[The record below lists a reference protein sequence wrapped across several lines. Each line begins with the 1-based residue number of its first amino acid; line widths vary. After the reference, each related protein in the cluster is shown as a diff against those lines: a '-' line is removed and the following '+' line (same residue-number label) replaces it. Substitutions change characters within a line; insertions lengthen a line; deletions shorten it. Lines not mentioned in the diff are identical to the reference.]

1 MLSRDI
7 RKSFIDFY
15 AGRGHAPVASSPL
28 VPRDDPTLL
37 FVNAG
42 MVQFKDFFLGVEQPE
57 SPRAVTSQK
66 CLRVSGKHNDLE
78 NVGPSPRHHTFFEML
93 GNFSFG
99 DYFKEEAIASAWE
112 LVTGPWGLRPEHLFA
127 TVFEQD
133 DEAEDLWLRISGLP
147 AERVLRCGEKDNFW
161 AMGETGP
168 CGPCSEI
175 FIDTAPGEPD
185 VGWDEGSESGRYL
198 EIWNLVF
205 MQFERHE
212 DGRSEPLPDPS
223 IDTGAGLERVAAVLQ
238 GVHSNYD
245 TDLFGPVLEAVA
257 GAAGSDYGRDPDAD
271 VSMRVVADHLRAVG
285 FLLADGVLPSNEGR
299 GYVLRRILRRASRH
313 GMKLGFEEPFLASLL
328 PSLEEAFAG
337 HYPELETARE
347 PSSAT
352 VTGEETRFLET
363 VAVGAGKV
371 QQAIE
376 EARAAGGSVLGGEAV
391 FRLYDTFGLPIETVR
406 EIAEE
411 ERFGIDEAG
420 FEAALAEQRERSRT
434 GRKQPD
440 VGEALES
447 VVRQLPDAAKALE
460 SMVTQLPDA
469 AKTIESM
476 VRKLPDAAKT
486 LESMVRQFPDAGEA
500 LALKVKEFPDPAGV
514 LESMLRQFSDA
525 KLPPTGLSAPKGI
538 KASPKRGFVGYHD
551 LETDGRLLGLIDA
564 AGEEPKA
571 VEKLTG
577 SGFAVFD
584 CTSFYAESGGQVGDV
599 GHAFWDGGE
608 ARILDTRKQ
617 GSATVHQIEVSEGEL
632 DVGTT
637 VRLQVD
643 RERRESAQRHH
654 TATHLLHAALRR
666 RLGAGVRQA
675 GSLVHPDRLRFDF
688 THGAP
693 VGEEDL
699 EAIEDAVNEWV
710 RRAAPVEIAE
720 RSYDEA
726 VAAGAMALFGEK
738 YGDRVRT
745 VEVPG
750 FSLELCG
757 GCHVR
762 NTGEIGP
769 VALVGERGVAAGV
782 RRIEALAGDRADS
795 LRRGQARLL
804 AGLEREIGASGERA
818 AAEVRALKE
827 RLRAAEKELSR
838 LRLGLLAGDGKPA
851 AGRDGGGEARSI
863 RGVDVVLREVP
874 ASNAGELRNL
884 ADVLRGRLGS
894 GVVVLGALDDGKAKL
909 VASVTKDLQDRV
921 DAAAVARAM
930 GSAIA
935 GSGGGRRDFA
945 QAGGRAENLTPAFA
959 AAERLIEDSLSGAS
973 S

>member
-1 MLSRDI
+1 MLSRHI
-7 RKSFIDFY
+7 RQSFIDFY
-15 AGRGHAPVASSPL
+15 AGRGHAPVPSSPL

-42 MVQFKDFFLGVEQPE
+42 MVQFKNYFLGVEQPE

-147 AERVLRCGEKDNFW
+147 PERVLRCGEKDNFW
-161 AMGETGP
+161 AMGDTGP

-175 FIDTAPGEPD
+175 FVDTAPDEPE
-185 VGWDEGSESGRYL
+185 VGWEEGEGSGRYL

-212 DGRSEPLPDPS
+212 DGRSEPLPNPS

-238 GVHSNYD
+238 GVDSNYD
-245 TDLFGPVLEAVA
+245 TDLFGTILSAVA
-257 GAAGSDYGRDPDAD
+257 GAAGSEYGRDPDAD

-299 GYVLRRILRRASRH
+299 GYVLRRLLRRASRH
-313 GMKLGFEEPFLASLL
+313 GMKLGFEEPFMASLL
-328 PSLEEAFAG
+328 PSLEETFAG
-337 HYPELETARE
+337 HYPELEKARE

-352 VTGEETRFLET
+352 ITAEETRFLET

-376 EARAAGGSVLGGEAV
+376 EARAEGGSALAGEQV

-411 ERFGIDEAG
+411 EQFAIDEEG
-420 FEAALAEQRERSRT
+420 FEAALAEQRERSRRVTATVMPARVEFSISSPRVGRDFT
-434 GRKQPD
+434 GYD
-440 VGEALES
+440 
-447 VVRQLPDAAKALE
+447 
-460 SMVTQLPDA
+460 
-469 AKTIESM
+469 
-476 VRKLPDAAKT
+476 
-486 LESMVRQFPDAGEA
+486 
-500 LALKVKEFPDPAGV
+500 
-514 LESMLRQFSDA
+514 
-525 KLPPTGLSAPKGI
+525 
-538 KASPKRGFVGYHD
+538 D
-551 LETDGRLLGLIDA
+551 LEADSR
-564 AGEEPKA
+564 A
-571 VEKLTG
+571 VAVATAEGASAREVGDT
-577 SGFAVFD
+577 GFAVFER
-584 CTSFYAESGGQVGDV
+584 TPFYAESGGQVGDV
-599 GHAFWDGGE
+599 GFVEWDGGR
-608 ARILDTRKQ
+608 ARVLDTFHDGGRI
-617 GSATVHQIEVSEGEL
+617 VHRVEVVDGALEEGAAVEL
-632 DVGTT
+632 H
-637 VRLQVD
+637 VD
-643 RERRESAQRHH
+643 REKREAAQRHH
-654 TATHLLHAALRR
+654 TATHLLHAALRQH
-666 RLGAGVRQA
+666 LGTGVRQA

-693 VGEEDL
+693 VTEEQQ
-699 EAIEDAVNEWV
+699 EAIEDTVNEWV
-710 RRAAPVEIAE
+710 RRAVPLEIGE

-757 GCHVR
+757 GCHVA

-782 RRIEALAGDRADS
+782 RRIEALAGDRADR
-795 LRRGQARLL
+795 LRRNQLHLL
-804 AGLEREIGASGERA
+804 TSLEREIGASGEQA

-827 RLRAAEKELSR
+827 RLREVERELSQ
-838 LRLGLLAGDGKPA
+838 LRLGVLAGDGKPA
-851 AGRDGGGEARSI
+851 PGQDVAGDTRSI
-863 RGVDVVLREVP
+863 RGVDVVLREVA
-874 ASNAGELRNL
+874 ASNVGELRNL

-909 VASVTKDLQDRV
+909 VASVTRDVQDRI

-930 GSAIA
+930 GSAIS

-945 QAGGRAENLTPAFA
+945 QAGGRAENLASAFA
-959 AAERLIEDSLSGAS
+959 AAEQLIEDCLS
-973 S
+973 